1 MRTLIVIAAILLS
14 NCLPAYGQP
23 TIISAKALVYL
34 PVLQNKIDTY
44 WPELTLPQIIAGQIE
59 QESQWNPKATLKT
72 SRELGRGL
80 AQMTITPSFNIYK
93 DAVTMKPLKT
103 WDYKKDPYNPANQL
117 TFAVLTNRSNFK
129 QVSRW
134 FNNDT
139 ERFAGALIAYN
150 AGMGTVLQRRA
161 LAIRQGKENGKWFGG
176 LDGVRLPYEKRKL
189 YGRNLG
195 DMRNEYPVVIFK
207 RSEKYVSYF
216 TKKK

>member
-1 MRTLIVIAAILLS
+1 MRLLLIIL
-14 NCLPAYGQP
+14 CLIFNTSVLAQTPVMD
-23 TIISAKALVYL
+23 KAVVYL
-34 PVLQNKIDTY
+34 PVLEKKIDLY

-80 AQMTITPSFNIYK
+80 AQMTVTANFNIYK
-93 DAVTMKPLKT
+93 DAVQMSPLKT
-103 WDYKKDPYNPANQL
+103 WDYRKDPYNPANQL

-150 AGMGTVLQRRA
+150 AGMGTVIQRRA

-176 LDGVRLPYEKRKL
+176 LDQVRLPYEKRLL

-195 DMRNEYPVVIFK
+195 DTRNEYPVVIFK
-207 RSEKYVSYF
+207 RSDKYIKYF
-216 TKKK
+216 SRNKE